1 MERQLDY
8 ASYTKKQSGLTMD
21 EIIRSDQEML
31 TMAQISRVM
40 GMHPSRLNEY
50 AKTGQLMFPVQ
61 KSGNRWKVPR
71 RAFLTWMGV
80 KVV

>member
-1 MERQLDY
+1 MEQTLDY
-8 ASYTKKQSGLTMD
+8 KSYSRKNCGLTME

-50 AKTGQLMFPVQ
+50 AKSGQLMFPVQ

-71 RAFLTWMGV
+71 RAFLQWMGV
-80 KVV
+80 KA

>member
-50 AKTGQLMFPVQ
+50 AKTGQLMFAVQ

-71 RAFLTWMGV
+71 RAFLKWMGV
-80 KVV
+80 EV

>member
-1 MERQLDY
+1 MDRQLDY
-8 ASYTKKQSGLTMD
+8 KSYTKKNCGLTMD
-21 EIIRSDQEML
+21 EIVHCEQEML

-61 KSGNRWKVPR
+61 RSGNRFKVPR
-71 RAFLTWMGV
+71 RAFLQWMGV
-80 KVV
+80 KA

>member
-1 MERQLDY
+1 MERTLDY
-8 ASYTKKQSGLTMD
+8 KSYSKKSCGLTME
-21 EIIRSDQEML
+21 EIQSSDQEML

-50 AKTGQLMFPVQ
+50 AKSGQLMFPVQ

-71 RAFLTWMGV
+71 RAFLKWMGV
-80 KVV
+80 EA